1 MRPTPTE
8 RFSRSRRG
16 LRDSVTITNDEIGES
31 ANRGLG
37 GDLAI
42 DAIRGA
48 IIEDR
53 TTATALAN
61 EFYARI
67 RKEDPEIG
75 SFLSLCEERAR
86 RQAGLID
93 QMSAEGK
100 PLPPLAGIPVAIK
113 DVMVTSGVRTT
124 AGSKILDNF
133 IPPYDCT
140 AVARLEAAGAG
151 ILGKLNCDEFAMGS
165 STENSAYYPVH
176 NPRDKSRVPGGSS
189 GGSAAAVAAE
199 MAVATLGSDTGGSLR
214 QPASF
219 CGVVGLKP
227 TYGRVSRYGLI
238 AFASSLDHI
247 GPFAKTVKDVALMLR
262 TIAGRDPMDS
272 TSADVPVPDYV
283 AELEKPVRGLKLG
296 VAKEYF
302 GDGLDDEVR
311 HAVESAIDKLKSL
324 GCEVVPISLPH
335 TPYAIPTY
343 YLIATAEASANLA
356 RYDGVRYSARA
367 AGVKSLPEMYRRSRD
382 EGFGAEVKR
391 RIMLGT
397 YALSAGYYDAY
408 YLKAQKVR
416 TLLTR
421 DFEEAFRKVD
431 AIVTPTSP
439 TAAFR
444 LGEKS
449 NDPLAMYLADIYT
462 VTADL
467 AGIPGISIPCG
478 ETKEKLPIGL
488 QILGKH
494 FDEAT
499 ILRVA
504 QASEKAA

>member
-1 MRPTPTE
+1 M
-8 RFSRSRRG
+8 
-16 LRDSVTITNDEIGES
+16 
-31 ANRGLG
+31 
-37 GDLAI
+37 DLTSLTI
-42 DAIRGA
+42 DAARSA
-48 IIEDR
+48 VQER
-53 TTATALAN
+53 KTTALALA
-61 EFYARI
+61 EAHYQRI
-67 RKEDPEIG
+67 QREDGQIG
-75 SFLSLCEERAR
+75 AYLTLSKERALE
-86 RQAGLID
+86 QADRID
-93 QMSAEGK
+93 RMAAEGK
-100 PLPPLAGIPVAIK
+100 SLPPLGGVPAGIK
-113 DVMVTSGVRTT
+113 DVMSTRGVRTT
-124 AGSKILDNF
+124 AGSKILEKY

-140 AVARLEAAGAG
+140 AVARLETAGAVV
-151 ILGKLNCDEFAMGS
+151 LGKMNCDEFAMGS
-165 STENSAYYPVH
+165 SNENSAYHPVR
-176 NPRDKSRVPGGSS
+176 NPRDLSRVPGGSS
-189 GGSAAAVAAE
+189 GGSAAAVAAD
-199 MAVATLGSDTGGSLR
+199 MAVFTLGSDTGGSIR

-219 CGVVGLKP
+219 CGVVGLMP

-247 GPFAKTVKDVALMLR
+247 GPLTRTVKDAALVLR
-262 TIAGRDPMDS
+262 TIAGRDAMDS
-272 TSADVPVPDYV
+272 TSAEVPVPDYV

-302 GDGLDDEVR
+302 GDGLGDEVR
-311 HAVESAIDKLKSL
+311 QAVEAAIDKLKAL
-324 GCEVVPISLPH
+324 GCEVVPVSLPH

-343 YLIATAEASANLA
+343 YLIATAEASSNLA
-356 RYDGVRYSARA
+356 RYDGVRYSHRAR
-367 AGVKSLPEMYRRSRD
+367 GVKTLSEMYRRSRD

-421 DFEEAFRKVD
+421 DFEEAFQKVD

-449 NDPLAMYLADIYT
+449 NDPLAMYLADVYT

-504 QASEKAA
+504 HAFEQTHNSSRTS

>member
-1 MRPTPTE
+1 MQLNSLTIA
-8 RFSRSRRG
+8 SARSA
-16 LRDSVTITNDEIGES
+16 LQTQQTS
-31 ANRGLG
+31 
-37 GDLAI
+37 
-42 DAIRGA
+42 
-48 IIEDR
+48 
-53 TTATALAN
+53 ALALA
-61 EFYARI
+61 EAHYAQIAQR
-67 RKEDPEIG
+67 DTDIG
-75 SFLSLCEERAR
+75 AFLTLCRERALA
-86 RQAGLID
+86 QADRID
-93 QMSAEGK
+93 RLATEGR
-100 PLPPLAGIPVAIK
+100 PLSPLAGVPIAIK
-113 DVMVTSGVRTT
+113 DVMSTRGVRTT
-124 AGSKILDNF
+124 AGSKMLEKY

-140 AVARLEAAGAG
+140 AVARMEAAGAVV
-151 ILGKLNCDEFAMGS
+151 LGKTNCDEFAMGS
-165 STENSAYYPVH
+165 SNENSAYFPVH
-176 NPRDKSRVPGGSS
+176 NPRDLTRVPGGSS
-189 GGSAAAVAAE
+189 GGSAAAVAAD
-199 MAVATLGSDTGGSLR
+199 MAVAALGSDTGGSIR

-219 CGVVGLKP
+219 CGVVGLTP

-247 GPFAKTVKDVALMLR
+247 GPLTKTVKDAATVLQV
-262 TIAGRDPMDS
+262 IAGRDPMDS

-283 AELEKPVRGLKLG
+283 SEIEKPVRGVKVG

-302 GDGLDDEVR
+302 GEGLDDEVR
-311 HAVESAIDKLKSL
+311 HAIESAIEKLKNL
-324 GCEVVPISLPH
+324 GCEIVPISLPH

-356 RYDGVRYSARA
+356 RYDGVRYSTRA
-367 AGVKSLPEMYRRSRD
+367 HGVKTLSEMYRRSRD

-421 DFEEAFRKVD
+421 DFDEAFRKVD

-439 TAAFR
+439 TPAFR
-444 LGEKS
+444 IGEKS

-467 AGIPGISIPCG
+467 AGIPAISIPCG
-478 ETKEKLPIGL
+478 ETKKKLPIGL

-499 ILRVA
+499 VLRLA
-504 QASEKAA
+504 HAYEQT

>member
-1 MRPTPTE
+1 M
-8 RFSRSRRG
+8 
-16 LRDSVTITNDEIGES
+16 
-31 ANRGLG
+31 
-37 GDLAI
+37 
-42 DAIRGA
+42 
-48 IIEDR
+48 
-53 TTATALAN
+53 
-61 EFYARI
+61 
-67 RKEDPEIG
+67 
-75 SFLSLCEERAR
+75 
-86 RQAGLID
+86 
-93 QMSAEGK
+93 
-100 PLPPLAGIPVAIK
+100 
-113 DVMVTSGVRTT
+113 
-124 AGSKILDNF
+124 
-133 IPPYDCT
+133 
-140 AVARLEAAGAG
+140 
-151 ILGKLNCDEFAMGS
+151 
-165 STENSAYYPVH
+165 
-176 NPRDKSRVPGGSS
+176 
-189 GGSAAAVAAE
+189 
-199 MAVATLGSDTGGSLR
+199 
-214 QPASF
+214 
-219 CGVVGLKP
+219 P

-247 GPFAKTVKDVALMLR
+247 GPLAKTVKDAAIVLR

-283 AELEKPVRGLKLG
+283 TELEKPIRGMKLG

-302 GDGLDDEVR
+302 GEGLDEEVR
-311 HAVESAIDKLKSL
+311 QAVEAAIDKLKAL
-324 GCEVVPISLPH
+324 GCEIVPVSLPH

-343 YLIATAEASANLA
+343 YLIATAEASSNLA
-356 RYDGVRYSARA
+356 RYDGVRYGHRAR
-367 AGVKSLPEMYRRSRD
+367 GVKTLSEMYRRSRN

-397 YALSAGYYDAY
+397 YALSAGYYEAY
-408 YLKAQKVR
+408 YVKAQKVR

-421 DFEEAFRKVD
+421 DFDEAFRKVD

-467 AGIPGISIPCG
+467 AGIPGISVPCG

-488 QILGKH
+488 QILGRH

-504 QASEKAA
+504 HAYEQA